1 MLRFRVSFKTALTP
15 LLVMVCVCGGCVVFV
30 PMRVPTH
37 NQTAAWVPVQQ
48 KADLSFIRPG
58 VTQREEVLQRL
69 GWMNVAT
76 EDDRVFWGVWR
87 TSSWWFLLAGLSLDG
102 SGFSAERWWGYRT
115 LVVEFDDR
123 GFVERH
129 ASVKDDSQKLAQEL
143 FRVARERVEPLDLS
157 APITVCG
164 LSPSRKTFVAQTFI
178 GISTTEVP
186 LEALSRYKVRA
197 FLKVEPKTKIPQLD
211 VLFESDSDRGKV
223 TCSDFHDALIVFRIF
238 VQSGARPSL

>member
-1 MLRFRVSFKTALTP
+1 
-15 LLVMVCVCGGCVVFV
+15 
-30 PMRVPTH
+30 
-37 NQTAAWVPVQQ
+37 
-48 KADLSFIRPG
+48 
-58 VTQREEVLQRL
+58 
-69 GWMNVAT
+69 MNVAT
-76 EDDRVFWGVWR
+76 KDDRVFWGVWR

-123 GFVERH
+123 GFVTRH
-129 ASVKDDSQKLAQEL
+129 ASVKEDSAKLAQEL

-178 GISTTEVP
+178 GISTNEVP

-223 TCSDFHDALIVFRIF
+223 TCSDFHDALILFRLF
-238 VQSGARPSL
+238 VQSGARPSS